1 MLQNFVFSNRVINER
16 NMLSEEEK
24 LLQQIHYLVLK
35 ENWIAIREMSVD
47 LYKLVFAV
55 FPYLFRF
62 ADLSK

>member
-1 MLQNFVFSNRVINER
+1 MLQNFVFSNRVINEQ

-47 LYKLVFAV
+47 LYKLVFAFCPV
-55 FPYLFRF
+55 FVQVC
-62 ADLSK
+62 

>member
-47 LYKLVFAV
+47 LYKLRA
-55 FPYLFRF
+55 
-62 ADLSK
+62 

>member
-55 FPYLFRF
+55 FPVFVQ
-62 ADLSK
+62 DC